1 MKIDTSLYSDLDLA
15 LMVTSGLLGNGAERR
30 ANLGT
35 RYFKVQLLVNQIA
48 RGVMPKP
55 ASASAEDVR
64 KALLSMK
71 PTDSEYNEF
80 IQEVIK
86 KL

>member
-30 ANLGT
+30 ANLGV

-55 ASASAEDVR
+55 TSTSAEDVK
-64 KALLSMK
+64 KALLALK
-71 PTDSEYNEF
+71 PTDSEYNDF
-80 IQEVIK
+80 IQEVIN

>member
-30 ANLGT
+30 ANLGA
-35 RYFKVQLLVNQIA
+35 RYFKVQLLVNQIT

-55 ASASAEDVR
+55 TSTSAEDVK
-64 KALLSMK
+64 KALLALK
-71 PTDSEYNEF
+71 PTDSEYNDF
-80 IQEVIK
+80 IQEVIN